1 MDLVRWDPFRD
12 LREEIDRLFE
22 DFSRGRRGE
31 APTVWVPP
39 MDLEETNDAYIVRFE
54 IPGMKREDL
63 KISITEHT
71 LTLSA
76 ERKCESEEK
85 DRTVHR
91 REIVYGKF
99 TRSISFPA
107 EIDPQKA
114 KATYKDGILTVEL
127 PKSERAKP
135 REIEIKVE

>member
-22 DFSRGRRGE
+22 DFARGKRAETG
-31 APTVWVPP
+31 VWVPP
-39 MDLEETNDAYIVRFE
+39 VDLEETPDAYIVRFE
-54 IPGMKREDL
+54 LPGMKREDL
-63 KISITEHT
+63 KISLTEHT

-76 ERKCESEEK
+76 ERKCEEESK

-91 REIVYGKF
+91 REIVYGRF

-107 EIDPQKA
+107 EIDPSKA

-135 REIEIKVE
+135 KEIEIKVE